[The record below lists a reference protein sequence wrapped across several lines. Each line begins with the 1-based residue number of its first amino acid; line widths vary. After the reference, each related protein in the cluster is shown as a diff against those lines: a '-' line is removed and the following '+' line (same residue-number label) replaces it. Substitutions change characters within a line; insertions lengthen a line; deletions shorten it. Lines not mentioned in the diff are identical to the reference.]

1 MFFKKW
7 AKDDDIEDKIVGI
20 QKWMAF
26 ILFFI
31 LIGIILFNAFGDSD
45 KTQMMNNSYLPII
58 SGWIGIILGFY
69 FSRELAGIISQ
80 KLKDSKKE
88 RKADN
93 EKIRQEYERFKED
106 TNSIIVG
113 LLKNRNKKQK

>member
-7 AKDDDIEDKIVGI
+7 AKENDVEDKIVGI

-31 LIGIILFNAFGDSD
+31 LIGLILFNAFGDSN
-45 KTQMMNNSYLPII
+45 KAQMMNNSYLPII

-69 FSRELAGIISQ
+69 FSRELA
-80 KLKDSKKE
+80 LL
-88 RKADN
+88 RKN
-93 EKIRQEYERFKED
+93 GK
-106 TNSIIVG
+106 
-113 LLKNRNKKQK
+113 